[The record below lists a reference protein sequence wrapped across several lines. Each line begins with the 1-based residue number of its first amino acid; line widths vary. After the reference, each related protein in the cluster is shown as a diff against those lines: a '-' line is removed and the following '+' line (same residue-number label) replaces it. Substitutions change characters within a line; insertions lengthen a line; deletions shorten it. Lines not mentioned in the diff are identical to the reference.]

1 MSCWLLGST
10 VRLSEFA
17 SGLFTRLID
26 PVEWRHHSISNHESS
41 VKFLLCRDQM
51 KPSNLK
57 VMACLESFEIEFEV
71 KILSDDVRT
80 ARLAAD
86 ALGCEVSQ
94 IANSLIFR
102 NLENDQAVLIMNAGG
117 SRVDLTRVTELTGL
131 RLGKADAEFVKFS
144 TGFAIGGVPPVA
156 HNRPLQTLLDISLLN
171 HTEIWAAAGTPES
184 VFRMTPQQL
193 QLITSGEWFH
203 LSA

>member
-1 MSCWLLGST
+1 
-10 VRLSEFA
+10 
-17 SGLFTRLID
+17 
-26 PVEWRHHSISNHESS
+26 
-41 VKFLLCRDQM
+41 M

-57 VMACLESFEIEFEV
+57 VMACLKSFEIEIEV

-80 ARLAAD
+80 AQLAAD

-94 IANSLIFR
+94 IANSLIFK
-102 NLENDQAVLIMNAGG
+102 NLESDEAVLIMNAGG

-131 RLGKADAEFVKFS
+131 QLGKADAEFVRS
-144 TGFAIGGVPPVA
+144 CTGFAIGGVPPVA
-156 HNRPLQTLLDISLLN
+156 HSSPLQTLLDINLLN

-193 QLITSGEWFH
+193 QLITSGEWFNF
-203 LSA
+203 SS